1 MVSIISDAS
10 DGSAQIRDYII
21 SSNTA
26 DTFTVAGTPQADGVE
41 PGDVLI
47 LRTQATSFS
56 ATTIGDAKWQNASYP
71 SGMTP
76 NEERGLLVRII
87 GGTGKGQV
95 RRVVSNTATIHT
107 VDQPWDVTPDAT
119 SVYIVQEPSYSYA
132 ADSDSIDNDAPD
144 NAMTLTLPV
153 DNLLGQTLLVEVQT
167 IDKFGV
173 ASASENNQ
181 WREVY
186 LPGDPGTV
194 AAAEVGI
201 SYA

>member
-1 MVSIISDAS
+1 V
-10 DGSAQIRDYII
+10 YII
-21 SSNTA
+21 
-26 DTFTVAGTPQADGVE
+26 
-41 PGDVLI
+41 
-47 LRTQATSFS
+47 
-56 ATTIGDAKWQNASYP
+56 
-71 SGMTP
+71 
-76 NEERGLLVRII
+76 
-87 GGTGKGQV
+87 
-95 RRVVSNTATIHT
+95 
-107 VDQPWDVTPDAT
+107 
-119 SVYIVQEPSYSYA
+119 QEPSYSYA